1 MYTYLPSTDINAGNI
16 AYVTLLGISDGELT
30 PIEQVHLVYYGN
42 SSSNGLPGD
51 LQMASVEYPDGSG
64 TPMAGESGN
73 WYGWTD
79 DSSGPTA
86 YFRYYTATTMSGGT
100 QIGFAHGLRN
110 ALLPVAYS
118 GLASY
123 AAANDG
129 GQVDQVPD
137 SVADTY
143 TCYYFQYDAN
153 CRVSKESVYGQ
164 TGTWSFT
171 TQLATSST
179 NSNVWQ
185 RKTVTTEPDGATSTV
200 YTNYIGETML
210 TDLHDPLTG
219 TEAITYN
226 RYDGNGNLLWTAEP
240 SAFQKA
246 GGVYYNQSF
255 TDLIGYSP
263 YGSARPYDGTSQF
276 LKPNAGQFDVN
287 QYYATTGTTNLYNQS
302 NPPSLATSAVGG
314 GVAGYLQAS
323 GVQQGSQGEPDWQ
336 TSLDYIGY
344 TAGGTS
350 GYFTF
355 DSTEY
360 QAVDSAWTGPTPNP
374 GSDAGIT
381 EYRYTFYADSQA
393 TGPTI
398 ASETTIS
405 PAIQNGTGGN
415 ATTIDWYDPYG
426 NLTWSLDGDGYLT
439 LNQYDATTGQ
449 LLETVQNV
457 NTAVALPTPINNPLD
472 PYITLPH
479 YPTNPSVPVA
489 TPVSDTANL
498 DAQTDYSYDP
508 EQRLTQTLGPVREIV
523 TAGEQSEWART
534 ASWTVYDDALQTTCR
549 RRATLSLTPPT
560 MNGTT
565 SLWSIQFP
573 WKPPT

>member
-1 MYTYLPSTDINAGNI
+1 MTRWTREPATATDVGRPPGHGSVRGESGTVVSLDDFSQGTPGAFVQSVAPGGATTAVISSTGGAITLGYSLSPGGSLYQEIVYTYLPSTDINAGNI

-86 YFRYYTATTMSGGT
+86 YFRYYTATTMSGGA

-246 GGVYYNQSF
+246 GGVHYNQSF

-314 GVAGYLQAS
+314 GVAGSAS
-323 GVQQGSQGEPDWQ
+323 Q
-336 TSLDYIGY
+336 
-344 TAGGTS
+344 
-350 GYFTF
+350 
-355 DSTEY
+355 
-360 QAVDSAWTGPTPNP
+360 
-374 GSDAGIT
+374 
-381 EYRYTFYADSQA
+381 
-393 TGPTI
+393 
-398 ASETTIS
+398 
-405 PAIQNGTGGN
+405 
-415 ATTIDWYDPYG
+415 
-426 NLTWSLDGDGYLT
+426 
-439 LNQYDATTGQ
+439 
-449 LLETVQNV
+449 
-457 NTAVALPTPINNPLD
+457 
-472 PYITLPH
+472 
-479 YPTNPSVPVA
+479 
-489 TPVSDTANL
+489 
-498 DAQTDYSYDP
+498 
-508 EQRLTQTLGPVREIV
+508 
-523 TAGEQSEWART
+523 
-534 ASWTVYDDALQTTCR
+534 
-549 RRATLSLTPPT
+549 RRATGQPGRAGLADLA
-560 MNGTT
+560 G
-565 SLWSIQFP
+565 LHRVHRRRHEWLFYF
-573 WKPPT
+573 